1 MIHGNVAPTKKSVCQ
16 LHVADTLNLTQRDYS
31 STFTV
36 SMPPRRR
43 QPISSDVRWQIIGL
57 RRSGLKQTD
66 IANQFGVGGQSD
78 VSRILSRHRQTGSAK
93 DRPRQGRPK
102 KTNAREDRALTRMAI
117 RNRTKSSSQLA
128 REWGHRLHTRLSRF
142 TVSRRLSAAG
152 IRSRR
157 PRKQAPLTA
166 RHNRERVLW
175 ARQHIQRNV
184 RFWRRIRWSD
194 ESRFCLYHVDG
205 RVRVWRRRG
214 EEYNQNCVQ
223 PRPQAFG
230 GSVMVW
236 GMMSYEHKS
245 PLTTVHSNLNVTRY
259 RDEILDVT
267 VRPHFQQFQAE
278 QPIFMDDNARPH
290 RARLVDAYKVR
301 HNIDSLQWPSM
312 SPDLNPIEH
321 ACDALQKA
329 VNARQPPVTT
339 LHELEMALHQEWNQ
353 MPQRTWRNLVQSMR
367 RRCQAVLEARGG
379 HTHYWCSC
387 HASVNILL
395 TVTMGKMLICYL
407 TILLPHLFWFKS
419 FLLRS
424 LLQWIET
431 FIALQNG
438 HFLMFFLMLYCWTNH
453 SHVLCFGTFCRARV
467 LLLLSCEQVF
477 WGRASSVS
485 FYFPQNCKYAKL
497 LLMYIYIYAKTI
509 VRI

>member
-31 STFTV
+31 STFIV
-36 SMPPRRR
+36 SMPPRRH

-66 IANQFGVGGQSD
+66 IANQFGVGQSD
-78 VSRILSRHRQTGSAK
+78 VTRILSRHRQTGIAK
-93 DRPRQGRPK
+93 DRTRQGRPK
-102 KTNAREDRALTRMAI
+102 KKNAREDRALARMAI

-142 TVSRRLSAAG
+142 TVSRRFSAAG

-166 RHNRERVLW
+166 RHKRERVLW

-194 ESRFCLYHVDG
+194 ESRFCLYHVHG
-205 RVRVWRRRG
+205 RIRVWRRHG
-214 EEYNQNCVQ
+214 EEYNQDCVQ

-236 GMMSYEHKS
+236 GMMSYEH
-245 PLTTVHSNLNVTRY
+245 NGTRY

-278 QPIFMDDNARPH
+278 QPISMHDNARPH

-301 HNIDSLQWPSM
+301 HNINSLQWPSM

-321 ACDALQKA
+321 AWDALQKA

-339 LHELEMALHQEWNQ
+339 LQELEVALHQEWNQ
-353 MPQRTWRNLVQSMR
+353 MPQRTCRNLVQSMG

-387 HASVNILL
+387 HASVSILL
-395 TVTMGKMLICYL
+395 TVTLGKMMISY
-407 TILLPHLFWFKS
+407 
-419 FLLRS
+419 
-424 LLQWIET
+424 
-431 FIALQNG
+431 
-438 HFLMFFLMLYCWTNH
+438 
-453 SHVLCFGTFCRARV
+453 
-467 LLLLSCEQVF
+467 
-477 WGRASSVS
+477 
-485 FYFPQNCKYAKL
+485 
-497 LLMYIYIYAKTI
+497 
-509 VRI
+509 